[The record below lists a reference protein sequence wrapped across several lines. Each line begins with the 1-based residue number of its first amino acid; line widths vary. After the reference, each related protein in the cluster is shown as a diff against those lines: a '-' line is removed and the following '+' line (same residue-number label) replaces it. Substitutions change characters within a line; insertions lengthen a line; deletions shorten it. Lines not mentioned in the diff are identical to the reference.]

1 MGVKFRKSINLGSG
15 TRVNLSR
22 KGVGVSVGNKYV
34 RTTKKA
40 GGGSYSTFTAPGT
53 GLSYRSKE
61 SSTKKGSSSAKRN
74 YSSSNY
80 SSSGITGGSSCY
92 SYEVDP
98 VIECKRQILQLKSEL
113 EKKEKKIQGCK
124 LAIILAII
132 MQVLLCALIITIP
145 LAFIYQMVKKKN
157 RADIELLELDVLEL
171 KINIQRIEDELK
183 ELTN

>member
-15 TRVNLSR
+15 TRVNLSK

-61 SSTKKGSSSAKRN
+61 SSTKKGSSSAKRE

-80 SSSGITGGSSCY
+80 SSGITGSSSYY

-113 EKKEKKIQGCK
+113 EHKEKQIESLK
-124 LAIILAII
+124 LEMFIIPIL
-132 MQVLLCALIITIP
+132 QFFLCVFIITIP
-145 LAFIYQMVKKKN
+145 IALIYQGVKKKH
-157 RADIELLELDVLEL
+157 RATIELLELDVLEI
-171 KINIQRIEDELK
+171 KINIKRIEDELE